1 MALRLRQVHFSQ
13 VLSSPMLRARRT
25 CELAGLASDCKV
37 DGDLQEWN
45 YGDYEGRR
53 SIDISRDRPG
63 WDLWRD
69 GCPNGETPDQVAA
82 RADRLLERLGTMTGN
97 VALFLHGHIGA
108 ALAVRWIGLPMNNG
122 EHFPLNP
129 AAIGI
134 LGAVPNHEQIRGI
147 LMWNAA
153 PLGTAV

>member
-1 MALRLRQVHFSQ
+1 MR
-13 VLSSPMLRARRT
+13 RAQRT
-25 CELAGLASDCKV
+25 CELAGLSAGCTV

-53 SIDISRDRPG
+53 SIDISRDRPD

-82 RADRLLERLGTMTGN
+82 RADRLLERLAAMTGN

-108 ALAVRWIGLPMNNG
+108 ALAVRWIGLPLSNG
-122 EHFPLNP
+122 QNFPLSP

-134 LGAVPNHEQIRGI
+134 LGGVPHHLQIRGI